1 MPGPSHPDD
10 DMATP
15 MIVHDSPTHIVVA
28 VEIPKSALRR
38 HSRFIE
44 ALALLALRPTDD

>member
-15 MIVHDSPTHIVVA
+15 MIVHDSPSHIVIA
-28 VEIPKSALRR
+28 VEITKSALRR
-38 HSRFIE
+38 HSRS
-44 ALALLALRPTDD
+44 LKPWLC